1 MEAWEGFMWG
11 WTQRTCGPRC
21 AGRGEGQTR
30 ALGSAVSLGSG
41 AGERWRAARWAQL
54 RGQGGMFRPGARAP
68 APGGGRGQGLGV
80 LPTQGW
86 MGSGVGGCEG
96 LREGGSSV

>member
-1 MEAWEGFMWG
+1 M
-11 WTQRTCGPRC
+11 RR
-21 AGRGEGQTR
+21 
-30 ALGSAVSLGSG
+30 
-41 AGERWRAARWAQL
+41 AQL
-54 RGQGGMFRPGARAP
+54 RGQGGAFSPGARAH
-68 APGGGRGQGLGV
+68 APGEGRGQGLGA

>member
-1 MEAWEGFMWG
+1 M
-11 WTQRTCGPRC
+11 R
-21 AGRGEGQTR
+21 R
-30 ALGSAVSLGSG
+30 AP
-41 AGERWRAARWAQL
+41 L
-54 RGQGGMFRPGARAP
+54 RGQGGALRPGARAP
-68 APGGGRGQGLGV
+68 APGEGRGQGLGA